1 MSPVPKY
8 RPHAPPPEEM
18 PLMMLINELSRLFRN
33 HMRTECEKI
42 GLQDGFRQ
50 LLFQLA
56 HEDNIPQL
64 DLVQRTHLRAPTVSV
79 ALRQMEEAGLV
90 SRRPDHGDQR
100 QVIVV
105 LTEKGRELDR
115 RQQEKFHEAEEL
127 FARGLT
133 DDEYQRLKALLL
145 HMRQNV
151 LEQL

>member
-1 MSPVPKY
+1 MSPVQKE
-8 RPHAPPPEEM
+8 RPQAPPPEEM

-33 HMRTECEKI
+33 HMRTESEKI
-42 GLQDGFRQ
+42 GVQDGFRQ

-90 SRRPDHGDQR
+90 SRRPSPDDQR
-100 QVIVV
+100 QMLVV
-105 LTEKGRELDR
+105 LTDRGRELDR
-115 RQQEKFHEAEEL
+115 RQQEKFHEAEAL
-127 FARGLT
+127 FARGLAE
-133 DDEYQRLKALLL
+133 DEYRQLKSLLL

-151 LEQL
+151 LAQL